1 MTSFLVDQT
10 PAEVF
15 NAINNVRGWW
25 SERVEGDTDRMGAE
39 FIYEVPGA
47 HRTKQKIT
55 EFVPG
60 KKIVWRVL
68 DAHLSFVKDK
78 SEWRDT
84 EMVFEIAAK
93 DDKTEVRFTHKGLV
107 PAFECYNNCSNA
119 WNLLVKGN
127 LCRLI
132 ATGETQPSPW

>member
-10 PAEVF
+10 PTEVF